1 MALLLMLGDLGCF
14 DPQWRGWQV
23 RGGKLISRAG
33 WEIAVNDVL
42 AVPVMRQQIAA
53 YHAEL
58 RGIRERLLLMQ
69 EQPAPE
75 AWPEWVFEQL
85 A

>member
-1 MALLLMLGDLGCF
+1 MAILLILGDLGAL
-14 DPQWRGWQV
+14 DWDWRGWTV
-23 RGGKLISRAG
+23 RKGKLISPES
-33 WEIAVNDVL
+33 WEISVHDVL
-42 AVPVMRQQIAA
+42 AVPLMRQQIAA
-53 YHAEL
+53 YHTEL
-58 RGIRERLLLMQ
+58 RQIKERVLLMQ